1 MHLVSAIAT
10 LPVVSNLRVFID
22 YSEKYWK
29 QLTISGQEFE
39 SYAETL
45 DIVLFRNK
53 HIGASLQ
60 RFLTTSDY
68 DHIGILLKNDIG
80 QVMFMDITS
89 NLGVSICSWRRF
101 IEQQGPK
108 QCDRIAYRKLL
119 LGREHL
125 PSESLEHCLQ
135 SLMGSK
141 YEISFSKLMGNKKG
155 NQPTA

>member
-80 QVMFMDITS
+80 QVS
-89 NLGVSICSWRRF
+89 
-101 IEQQGPK
+101 
-108 QCDRIAYRKLL
+108 
-119 LGREHL
+119 
-125 PSESLEHCLQ
+125 
-135 SLMGSK
+135 
-141 YEISFSKLMGNKKG
+141 
-155 NQPTA
+155 